1 MSGKAPRRKGFSY
14 EREVVN
20 AAKDAGLYARR
31 AYGSDGRSMGLHS
44 EVDLIIGE
52 MHLQAKRTARVAA
65 KFRPTEH
72 VDGVVFRED
81 RGRSFV
87 MLPLETLL
95 TMLKRSDH
103 A

>member
-1 MSGKAPRRKGFSY
+1 MSGKAPRRKGFGF

-20 AAKDAGLYARR
+20 AAKEAGLFAKR
-31 AYGSDGRSMGLHS
+31 AYGSNGASMGLHP

-52 MHLQAKRTARVAA
+52 LNLQAKRTARVAA

-81 RGRSFV
+81 RGQTFV
-87 MLPLETLL
+87 MLPMDTLL
-95 TMLKRSDH
+95 ELLKR
-103 A
+103 

>member
-1 MSGKAPRRKGFSY
+1 MSGKAPRRKGFGY

-44 EVDLIIGE
+44 EVDLIVGE
-52 MHLQAKRTARVAA
+52 LNLQAKRTAKVAT
-65 KFRPTEH
+65 KYRPTEH

-87 MLPLETLL
+87 MLPLETLFKL
-95 TMLKRSDH
+95 LKR
-103 A
+103 